1 MNCTKSLKK
10 AEQALQKEM
19 NKQIEIIY
27 PACAV
32 VWWQEYGWRALR
44 INRRFETS
52 SRIWTECADYGAE
65 KSMLQMLEEETGID
79 LQLSGYRD
87 WHELQYVD
95 GRAWD
100 GKPLTLPQAIYM
112 RQMQKTWVAPLILA
126 GICLTLYRDE
136 HWGAERIGR
145 FISLV
150 DQLREEIGE
159 RPDEFCKL
167 MEDVTGTEI
176 LWEDKHVGLHS

>member
-1 MNCTKSLKK
+1 MNYTKQLKH
-10 AEQALQKEM
+10 AEQALSKEM

-32 VWWQEYGWRALR
+32 VWYRDYGWRALR

-52 SRIWTECADYGAE
+52 SKIWHECADYGPE

-79 LQLSGYRD
+79 LQLTGYRD
-87 WHELQYVD
+87 WHDLQYVD

-100 GKPLTLPQAIYM
+100 GQLVTLPEAIYM
-112 RQMQKTWVAPLILA
+112 RQMQKTWIAPLLLA
-126 GICLTLYRDE
+126 CICLTLYRDE
-136 HWGAERIGR
+136 HWGAERISR

-150 DQLREEIGE
+150 DALRQEIGE
-159 RPDEFCKL
+159 RPDDFEEL
-167 MEDVTGTEI
+167 MAEVTGMEVK
-176 LWEDKHVGLHS
+176 WDV